1 MRPVA
6 RRTLVSRPL
15 RTRAG
20 FTLIELLIVIGL
32 SGFIF
37 TALMGVYLQVKK
49 LTTDQSRT
57 SSQST
62 AVIDLG
68 VCISYD
74 LANLIFER
82 YNTRQVFTVEKE
94 LHGGKRFDAFVF
106 PSGALNASPSVLQ
119 ARSFMVSYF
128 VERDPKGQDYILYRA
143 EDMFI
148 DHKNPFRGVPV
159 PMLKYVEDF
168 KVEGSNNGVDY
179 EETWDFKT
187 RRVMPRYVRISVKYR
202 PKESS
207 TEIAEY
213 TLEVRPPILW
223 N

>member
-1 MRPVA
+1 M
-6 RRTLVSRPL
+6 TPL
-15 RTRAG
+15 RRSPRGLVALRSRAG

-37 TALMGVYLQVKK
+37 TTLIGVYVQVKK
-49 LTTDQSRT
+49 LTTDQSRV

-68 VCISYD
+68 VCMSYD
-74 LANLIFER
+74 LANLIVEKW
-82 YNTRQVFTVEKE
+82 NVRQVFTVEKE

-128 VERDPKGQDYILYRA
+128 VERDPKGRDYILYRA
-143 EDMFI
+143 EDMYI
-148 DHKNPFRGVPV
+148 DYKNPFRGVPV
-159 PMLKYVEDF
+159 PMLKFVEDF

-187 RRVMPRYVRISVKYR
+187 RRVMPRYVKISVKYR
-202 PKESS
+202 PSEQSN
-207 TEIAEY
+207 EVLDY
-213 TLEVRPPILW
+213 VLEVRPQILW
-223 N
+223 

>member
-1 MRPVA
+1 MRITK
-6 RRTLVSRPL
+6 RK
-15 RTRAG
+15 G

-37 TALMGVYLQVKK
+37 TTLMGVYMQVKK
-49 LTTDQSRT
+49 LTHDQARV

-62 AVIDLG
+62 AVIDFG

-74 LANLIFER
+74 LANLIFEK
-82 YNTRQVFTVEKE
+82 YNVRQVFTVEKE
-94 LHGGKRFDAFVF
+94 LHGGKRFDAFIF
-106 PSGALNASPSVLQ
+106 PSAALNASPSVLQ

-128 VERDPKGQDYILYRA
+128 VERNPTGQDYTLYRA

-159 PMLKYVEDF
+159 PMLKFVEEF

-179 EETWDFKT
+179 EETWDYKT
-187 RRVMPRYVRISVKYR
+187 RRVMPRYVKITIKYR
-202 PKESS
+202 PTEISN
-207 TEIAEY
+207 EIAEY
-213 TLEVRPPILW
+213 ALEVRPPILW